1 MRSRVGI
8 DVGGTFTDFVTVNE
22 ATGAIVHTKALS
34 DPSRLVESFTE
45 SLNRI
50 GVAPK
55 DVAFL
60 IHATTVVTNLIIERS
75 GAKVG
80 LITTRGFRDVLEIG
94 WSYRRDPYD
103 LQWTKP
109 APFVPRPMR
118 LEVAER
124 VGPDGADLLELDEQ
138 AVREAVRSLVGQG
151 AETIVVCFLH
161 SYANRRHEERAREIA
176 AEEASDIPCVI
187 SSDVDPRVGE
197 YERVSTAVLN
207 AYSVPRAV
215 RYIDQIEA
223 WLPEGAKAS
232 FMQSEGGVAP
242 ASYVKRNPISL
253 VASGPTAGVLAACF
267 VGAISGRNN
276 LISIDVGGTSSDVCV
291 IPGGRPGI
299 KDILEVGESIPIRT
313 ECVDVVSIGA
323 GGGSIAWID
332 EGGALRVGPH
342 SAGADPG
349 PACYA
354 LGGEKP
360 TVTDANAVLGIVDA
374 TRLVGGRLKGDPAAA
389 AKAMSTLAGQLD
401 LSPQEVAR
409 GIYRIVNANM
419 AQAVRQI
426 TVQKGI
432 DPREFTLVAFG
443 GAGPQHAIDVA
454 REMQIPS
461 VLIPPHPSTFSALGL
476 LTANLRVSRTRPTL
490 RLLADI
496 GEKEVEGELG
506 LLEEEIRSALEK
518 LEAESDDLRFQ
529 MFADLRYLGQIHTV
543 KVPVDGWAQRAIV
556 DRFEEM
562 HENLFGTRLGDPVEA
577 VNIGLTGTLA
587 FPKPQL
593 RIGEARGQGG
603 VRIARET
610 RVVLEDTSVPVIPRE
625 GLGAGSELPCPCL
638 VEEEDSIGYLPSGT
652 KAVVDEFGNITCEV
666 LQSNALD
673 DTDVV

>member
-1 MRSRVGI
+1 
-8 DVGGTFTDFVTVNE
+8 
-22 ATGAIVHTKALS
+22 
-34 DPSRLVESFTE
+34 
-45 SLNRI
+45 
-50 GVAPK
+50 
-55 DVAFL
+55 
-60 IHATTVVTNLIIERS
+60 
-75 GAKVG
+75 
-80 LITTRGFRDVLEIG
+80 
-94 WSYRRDPYD
+94 
-103 LQWTKP
+103 
-109 APFVPRPMR
+109 
-118 LEVAER
+118 
-124 VGPDGADLLELDEQ
+124 
-138 AVREAVRSLVGQG
+138 
-151 AETIVVCFLH
+151 
-161 SYANRRHEERAREIA
+161 
-176 AEEASDIPCVI
+176 
-187 SSDVDPRVGE
+187 
-197 YERVSTAVLN
+197 
-207 AYSVPRAV
+207 
-215 RYIDQIEA
+215 
-223 WLPEGAKAS
+223 
-232 FMQSEGGVAP
+232 
-242 ASYVKRNPISL
+242 
-253 VASGPTAGVLAACF
+253 
-267 VGAISGRNN
+267 
-276 LISIDVGGTSSDVCV
+276 
-291 IPGGRPGI
+291 
-299 KDILEVGESIPIRT
+299 
-313 ECVDVVSIGA
+313 
-323 GGGSIAWID
+323 
-332 EGGALRVGPH
+332 
-342 SAGADPG
+342 
-349 PACYA
+349 
-354 LGGEKP
+354 
-360 TVTDANAVLGIVDA
+360 VTDANAVLGIVDA